1 MAFVVAVQ
9 GYTLPTLPVPVAKRV
24 GAGAARNLRGLRKA
38 PPFAMHMRMRAW
50 DAGVTGAVMKP
61 WLWPLACRRELG
73 LCRGW
78 GRF

>member
-38 PPFAMHMRMRAW
+38 PPFAMHMRMRA
-50 DAGVTGAVMKP
+50 G
-61 WLWPLACRRELG
+61 
-73 LCRGW
+73 
-78 GRF
+78 